1 MMDGLIDARVC
12 GVWCVVCVCVC
23 GCVLT
28 DGCVSHTVDVSYQ
41 YIQVLPKDSGR
52 VFRVHEA
59 DTGGAVGR

>member
-1 MMDGLIDARVC
+1 MRACVVC
-12 GVWCVVCVCVC
+12 GVWCVCVC